1 MPLPTPRPSESEDQ
15 FMNRCMSDDTV
26 QEEYPSNTQRY
37 AICVTQWG
45 RKKEKDDGN

>member
-37 AICVTQWG
+37 AVCVSQWG
-45 RKKEKDDGN
+45 KKMEDNDD